1 MNELN
6 GIERLSLL
14 TDADC
19 DPVLT
24 VADLAQVLAASVRT
38 DAAGNTSKN
47 VDTAPTW
54 AAGYVYAVGDVVTA
68 DPAVGRWWICTT
80 PGRSNVTQ
88 PVWPAASRSRPG
100 DLMVVEDEVV
110 WTFAGTK
117 WTPTW
122 DMNAAAALAWQVK
135 SGRASSRFNFTADGQ
150 NFQRAQLF
158 DHCRQMERSFRRR
171 VSSGV

>member
-1 MNELN
+1 MTES
-6 GIERLSLL
+6 GAIARLSLL

-19 DPVLT
+19 DPRLEP
-24 VADLAQVLAASVRT
+24 ADLWQVLSSAVRA

-88 PVWPAASRSRPG
+88 PVWPDADRSRPG
-100 DLMVVEDEVV
+100 DLVVVDDEVV

-122 DMNAAAALAWQVK
+122 DLNAAAALGWQIK
-135 SGRASSRFNFTADGQ
+135 AGKASSRFNFASDGQ
-150 NFQRAQLF
+150 NFQRAQTF
-158 DHCRQMERSFRRR
+158 DHCRQMERSFRRK